1 MPTTCRHRTVH
12 APVEQ
17 VWEVVADPYHFPRW
31 WPRVG
36 RVEGVHRR
44 SWTKVFLTSKGR
56 PLRADYRL
64 LESEPR
70 RRLEWEQELEG
81 SPFERV
87 LSRAVTEICLTPE
100 DGQATRVTI
109 ELRQSARGFSR
120 FGGFMMRRASRAL
133 IDEALEGLSAAC
145 ER

>member
-1 MPTTCRHRTVH
+1 MPTTRRHRTVQ
-12 APVEQ
+12 APLAQ
-17 VWEVVADPYHFPRW
+17 VWEVIADPYHFPRW

-81 SPFERV
+81 SPFEKV
-87 LSRAVTEICLTPE
+87 LSRAVTEVSLAP
-100 DGQATRVTI
+100 DGDESTQVTI
-109 ELRQSARGFSR
+109 ELRQTARGFSR
-120 FGGFMMRRASRAL
+120 FGGFMMRRASRSL
-133 IDEALEGLSAAC
+133 IDEALAGLSEAC

>member
-1 MPTTCRHRTVH
+1 M
-12 APVEQ
+12 
-17 VWEVVADPYHFPRW
+17 WDVVADPYHLPRW

-36 RVEGVHRR
+36 RVEGVQRR
-44 SWTKVFLTSKGR
+44 SWTKVFMTSKGR

-64 LESEPR
+64 LGSEPQ

-81 SPFERV
+81 SPFEKV
-87 LSRAVTEICLTPE
+87 LSRAVTEVSLAPE
-100 DGQATRVTI
+100 DSQATRVTI
-109 ELRQSARGFSR
+109 ELRQTPRGFSR
-120 FGGFMMRRASRAL
+120 FGGFMMRRASRSL

>member
-1 MPTTCRHRTVH
+1 MPTTRRHRTVH
-12 APVEQ
+12 APVQE
-17 VWEVVADPYHFPRW
+17 VWEVIADPYHFPRW
-31 WPRVG
+31 WPRVA

-81 SPFERV
+81 SPFEKV
-87 LSRAVTEICLTPE
+87 LSRAVTEVSLAPE
-100 DGQATRVTI
+100 DSQATRVTI
-109 ELRQSARGFSR
+109 ELRQTPRGFSR
-120 FGGFMMRRASRAL
+120 FGGFMMRRASRSL